1 VFWAAKEVEE
11 SLLRHETGRMVAWC
25 YENKSKLRKIRST
38 LELEIR
44 VQEFVELVRSGKRGD
59 AVKHARKYLAD
70 SEPEH
75 IAAVKK
81 CMGLLAF
88 PVSTSKWESYSDLYV
103 ILQFETVLNV
113 HQLDFSQLWPLMSSC

>member
-1 VFWAAKEVEE
+1 
-11 SLLRHETGRMVAWC
+11 MVQWC

-44 VQEFVELVRSGKRGD
+44 VQEFIELVRKGRRNE

-70 SEPEH
+70 SEGEEY
-75 IAAVKK
+75 ISAVKK

-88 PVSTSKWESYSDLYV
+88 PVSTSK
-103 ILQFETVLNV
+103 FENFIW
-113 HQLDFSQLWPLMSSC
+113 Q

>member
-1 VFWAAKEVEE
+1 
-11 SLLRHETGRMVAWC
+11 MVQWC

-44 VQEFVELVRSGKRGD
+44 VQEFIELVRTGRRTE
-59 AVKHARKYLAD
+59 AVRHARKYIAD
-70 SEPEH
+70 SGADEN

-88 PVSTSKWESYSDLYV
+88 PVNTSKPFFNYIFAMKKHFKTYCENQY
-103 ILQFETVLNV
+103 ILLFL
-113 HQLDFSQLWPLMSSC
+113 QLCFRMWNFSVQTAGIS